1 MPAFFSQTVYNGIRK
16 RFPSLVLMRTGLMSS
31 NRKRG
36 VEQQNTL
43 GCPPQQITAGRSL
56 NTQVRFKFLEDIDQ
70 RRRVRGAILNRKAQ
84 TVCLSGFV
92 IGILPQNHHF
102 NLVER
107 ASIKSLENMWTG
119 RIYGC
124 TLIFLLHKSGKLTE
138 VILLKLSGQSLFPAF
153 FYFDIHV
160 NQY

>member
-1 MPAFFSQTVYNGIRK
+1 MPAFFCQTVYNGIRK

-70 RRRVRGAILNRKAQ
+70 RRRVR
-84 TVCLSGFV
+84 VPS
-92 IGILPQNHHF
+92 
-102 NLVER
+102 
-107 ASIKSLENMWTG
+107 
-119 RIYGC
+119 
-124 TLIFLLHKSGKLTE
+124 
-138 VILLKLSGQSLFPAF
+138 
-153 FYFDIHV
+153 
-160 NQY
+160 